1 MRNDQATPQLSIVIP
16 ALNDASAL
24 ERVLRFLAAQSASAD
39 DVEVLVAD
47 GGSQDPTSEV
57 AARLGATVIS
67 TRPGRGLQ
75 LNAGCMAARGTWLW
89 LLHADCLPTAAAMRE
104 MFARAGVAS
113 NTSAPELRRASA
125 IGWGRFAVCF
135 DEDSLRMRLTAALMN
150 GRSRLTGIC
159 TGDQGIFL
167 HRRLLRR
174 IGGIPEQPLMEDV
187 ELCRRLKTL
196 CRPYCATSRVQTSSR
211 RWRRAGWLKTVLTMW
226 RFRLRYWLGTP
237 ADSLAREYYTG
248 S

>member
-1 MRNDQATPQLSIVIP
+1 MRNDQTKPLLSIVIP
-16 ALNDASAL
+16 ALNDAPAL
-24 ERVLRFLAAQSASAD
+24 ERVLRFLASQPAAAD
-39 DVEVLVAD
+39 DVEVLVVD

-89 LLHADCLPTAAAMRE
+89 LLHADCLPTADAMRE
-104 MFARAGVAS
+104 MFARAGVAGTRS
-113 NTSAPELRRASA
+113 LPALRRASA

-150 GRSRLTGIC
+150 GRSKLTGIC

-167 HRRLLRR
+167 HRRLLKR
-174 IGGIPEQPLMEDV
+174 IGGVPEQPLMEDV
-187 ELCRRLKTL
+187 ELCRRLRRL
-196 CRPYCATSRVQTSSR
+196 CRPYCATSRIQTASR
-211 RWRRAGWLKTVLTMW
+211 RWQQAGWLKTVLTMW
-226 RFRLRYWLGTP
+226 RYRLRYWLGTP
-237 ADSLAREYYTG
+237 ADILAREYYPG